1 MHAKTEIPFDRTGEP
16 SRGASIIKI
25 VAYGNTPKQAMEL
38 HIKMRNENCMQGNP
52 VPDELGDRHTVTWEE
67 DIKKLADVIPL
78 SGGWNRRPQKKGK

>member
-38 HIKMRNENCMQGNP
+38 HMKMRNEGCMQGAP
-52 VPDELGDRHTVTWEE
+52 VPDEIGDRHTVTWEE
-67 DIKKLADVIPL
+67 NIKKLADVISFP
-78 SGGWNRRPQKKGK
+78 GRWNRRPHKKVK